1 MTMKTIAIFNH
12 KGGVGKTTTVV
23 NLAACLAHL
32 HSLRVL
38 VIDLD
43 PQANATRA
51 LFPADLPEGTATV
64 KDCLT
69 SGRSLAEVVIP
80 TAIEQLYVAPADITL
95 SEATFASSTRPNREH
110 LLHAALQPVKNN
122 YDFILIDCPPSLGP
136 LAVNAMAAADA
147 VIIPC
152 EAQYLSLRGL
162 SHVLELVQLVRVKLN
177 PRMHVL
183 GVLATK
189 FHVLSLANQEVL
201 RHMRDNSRCRLFST
215 VIPRD
220 VKAEEAPS
228 HGMPLI
234 LYAPESRVTQAYC
247 QLTEEVITRCRN

>member
-1 MTMKTIAIFNH
+1 MRTIAIFNH
-12 KGGVGKTTTVV
+12 KGGVGKTATAV
-23 NLAACLAHL
+23 NLAACLAHA
-32 HSLRVL
+32 HSFRTL

-51 LFPADLPEGTATV
+51 LIPGDLPEDAATV

-69 SGRSLAEVVIP
+69 GNRSLTEVIIA
-80 TAIEQLYVAPADITL
+80 TAVEQLHVAPADITL
-95 SEATFASSTRPNREH
+95 SEAAFALGARTNREH
-110 LLHAALQPVKNN
+110 LLDAALQLVKHN
-122 YDFILIDCPPSLGP
+122 YDYVLIDCPPSLGP
-136 LAVNAMAAADA
+136 LAVNALAAADA
-147 VIIPC
+147 VMIPC

-162 SHVLELVQLVRVKLN
+162 SHGLELVQLVRAKLN
-177 PRMHVL
+177 PRLHVL

-201 RHMRDNSRCRLFST
+201 RHLRENSQCRLFST

-228 HGMPLI
+228 HGMPLV
-234 LYAPESRVTQAYC
+234 LYAPEARVTHAYL
-247 QLTEEVITRCRN
+247 QLTEEVVARCRN